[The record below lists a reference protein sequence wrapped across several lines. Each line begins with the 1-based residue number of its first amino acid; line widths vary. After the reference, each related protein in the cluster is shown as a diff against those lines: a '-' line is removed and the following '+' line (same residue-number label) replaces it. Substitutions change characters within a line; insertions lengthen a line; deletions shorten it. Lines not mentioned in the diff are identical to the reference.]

1 MTTFIYYKVHIL
13 PFLYFIRNITNKNF
27 RVLKMQKIKDMD
39 NMSYYLNCYI
49 LILNKAH
56 QAFINPYLKEKG
68 ISYNQYGLILHSYH
82 DEGSIQGNIASAC
95 GTDKCGAS
103 RSLRILED
111 KKLIIKKIDENNR
124 RSYKLFLTEKGKK
137 IVEDMIEKEIQWED
151 HICEKMNIEKEE
163 LFKMLN
169 KACISS
175 LELINY

>member
-1 MTTFIYYKVHIL
+1 
-13 PFLYFIRNITNKNF
+13 
-27 RVLKMQKIKDMD
+27 MQKIKEKN

-56 QAFINPYLKEKG
+56 QTFINPYLKEKNV
-68 ISYNQYGLILHSYH
+68 SYNQYELILQIYR
-82 DEGSIQGNIASAC
+82 DEGSIQGEIASAC

-124 RSYKLFLTEKGKK
+124 RSYKLFLTEKGRKV
-137 IVEDMIEKEIQWED
+137 VEDIIEKEIHWENY
-151 HICEKMNIEKEE
+151 ICEKMNIEKEE
-163 LFKMLN
+163 LFKILN

-175 LELINY
+175 LELLKKD

>member
-1 MTTFIYYKVHIL
+1 M
-13 PFLYFIRNITNKNF
+13 RNT
-27 RVLKMQKIKDMD
+27 KDMK

-56 QAFINPYLKEKG
+56 QTFINPYLKEKNV
-68 ISYNQYGLILHSYH
+68 SYNQYELILHIYR
-82 DEGSIQGNIASAC
+82 DEGSIQGKIASAC

-124 RSYKLFLTEKGKK
+124 RSYKLFLTKKGRKV
-137 IVEDMIEKEIQWED
+137 VEDIIEKEIQWEN
-151 HICEKMNIEKEE
+151 HICEKMNIEKEK
-163 LFKMLN
+163 LFKILN

-175 LELINY
+175 LELPKKD